1 MLVLQVVLYFIARN
15 RFYYS
20 SFCFKTYFYRA
31 RHSGLLFAA
40 PTVCRGRTN
49 LSSLSSFNHKGFLL
63 QSNWNWLLL
72 NNLWCWEREGYNLS
86 CFFVLNIS
94 PWRRQGMSVWCLC
107 RRCCSTGICIPE
119 VWVWTRTEHLKG
131 CPVPYLFLV
140 LYLSEVFAVKDDGFM
155 SGNIGMPYG
164 VACKFVPS
172 IQQFQ
177 SLESCLLEL
186 AYALCCPVLAETH
199 KDKKK
204 SVLFWILAIS
214 CNSRINF
221 SWYLCVV
228 LILVFDEL
236 CSCMV

>member
-49 LSSLSSFNHKGFLL
+49 LSSLSSFNRKGFLL

-72 NNLWCWEREGYNLS
+72 NNLWCWEREGYNLP

-107 RRCCSTGICIPE
+107 RRCCSTGILYTWS
-119 VWVWTRTEHLKG
+119 VSVNQDRTSQRL
-131 CPVPYLFLV
+131 PSS
-140 LYLSEVFAVKDDGFM
+140 LSFFSTLSFG
-155 SGNIGMPYG
+155 G
-164 VACKFVPS
+164 
-172 IQQFQ
+172 
-177 SLESCLLEL
+177 
-186 AYALCCPVLAETH
+186 LCC
-199 KDKKK
+199 KRW
-204 SVLFWILAIS
+204 WIHEWKHWYAIWS
-214 CNSRINF
+214 S
-221 SWYLCVV
+221 LQV
-228 LILVFDEL
+228 
-236 CSCMV
+236 CS